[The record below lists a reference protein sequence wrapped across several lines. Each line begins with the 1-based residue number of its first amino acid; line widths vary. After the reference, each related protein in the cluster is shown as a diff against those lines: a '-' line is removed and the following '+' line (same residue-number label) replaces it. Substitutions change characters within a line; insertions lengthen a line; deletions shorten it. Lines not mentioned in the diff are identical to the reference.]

1 MIEHLAEF
9 RFGSWLPKDL
19 APASAGQLLA
29 MFTGCTT
36 WHCTVVS
43 HWTLDSEQQLC
54 AQWTLN
60 KLCARMWSEFRQV
73 CNIIQTAVLAHD
85 GLGERRTWH
94 CSLCMHRSE
103 WTLESVLCAHF
114 VLWVLAR
121 VCSRVNCSQQL
132 LAEGGLGA
140 GSSCCLAVRPPQH
153 RLHLNFTHRTSVFNW
168 RRFKPHLSKSGFH
181 QTGAIG
187 HTSVKIQD
195 TLHPAWLDRQTFFSE
210 QLLLWLHSLIRLG
223 PIKKKRPQ
231 AVQTSWEK
239 QLSLGRRLWRT
250 MSEWR

>member
-1 MIEHLAEF
+1 MCAILYKQQFRLMMDLVKGELGIVHCACTEVSEHV
-9 RFGSWLPKDL
+9 KVY
-19 APASAGQLLA
+19 
-29 MFTGCTT
+29 CV
-36 WHCTVVS
+36 H
-43 HWTLDSEQQLC
+43 TLCCE
-54 AQWTLN
+54 
-60 KLCARMWSEFRQV
+60 
-73 CNIIQTAVLAHD
+73 
-85 GLGERRTWH
+85 
-94 CSLCMHRSE
+94 HR
-103 WTLESVLCAHF
+103 
-114 VLWVLAR
+114 VLAR

-210 QLLLWLHSLIRLG
+210 QLLL
-223 PIKKKRPQ
+223 
-231 AVQTSWEK
+231 
-239 QLSLGRRLWRT
+239 
-250 MSEWR
+250 